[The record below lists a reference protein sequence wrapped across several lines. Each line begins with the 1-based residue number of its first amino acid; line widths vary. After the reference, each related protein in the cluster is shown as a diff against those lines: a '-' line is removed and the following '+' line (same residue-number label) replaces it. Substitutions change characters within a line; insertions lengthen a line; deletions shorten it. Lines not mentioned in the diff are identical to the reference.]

1 MTAETVNSTSISV
14 QWEHLRVCS
23 HVNDLPV
30 TFRVQYATG
39 TVQNM
44 DKARELMA
52 TKTKVL
58 LTGLTPYTNYSI
70 KVVAVNE
77 MGDVGP
83 YSYPVTI
90 HTPEDGML

>member
-1 MTAETVNSTSISV
+1 M
-14 QWEHLRVCS
+14 
-23 HVNDLPV
+23 NDLPV

-39 TVQNM
+39 TVHN
-44 DKARELMA
+44 RELMA

-58 LTGLTPYTNYSI
+58 LTGLTPHTNYSI
-70 KVVAVNE
+70 KVVAVDE

-90 HTPEDGML
+90 QTPEDCM